1 MSFDY
6 KNRDIQ
12 ADVALS
18 KLKCKAYLDDL
29 IVTSDRRRKER
40 EVPVLALC
48 GPGRCG
54 KDLGADWLGNN
65 FCVDYGGSLSEIVAP
80 LIASVMN
87 APTEDVFAA
96 RHSDRLYWFEFC
108 SALRQNDPPYL
119 VKLLLAKADIIV
131 GIRGAIELEAC
142 LKHELIDTAI
152 WIENPKAPHDPTL
165 EYTSGDCHLTIMND
179 GTKTAYFNKLRY
191 LSKLLKLPARP
202 WVEPEQIKIEPA
214 NELGTPETK
223 TK

>member
-40 EVPVLALC
+40 NVPVLALC

-87 APTEDVFAA
+87 APTQDVFAA

-108 SALRQNDPPYL
+108 NELRRHDPRYL
-119 VKLLLAKADIIV
+119 VRLLLAKADIVV
-131 GIRGAIELEAC
+131 GMRGAIELEAC
-142 LKHELIDTAI
+142 HRDGLINLAVWINNNRAKPDPTIEFESADCDI
-152 WIENPKAPHDPTL
+152 TIENCTNKL
-165 EYTSGDCHLTIMND
+165 
-179 GTKTAYFNKLRY
+179 AYFNKLD
-191 LSKLLKLPARP
+191 KLANTLKLPPRLFRAT
-202 WVEPEQIKIEPA
+202 IGITA
-214 NELGTPETK
+214 
-223 TK
+223 